1 MNDKTQHDPSSPA
14 AHPWGL
20 GEAAVGWFVAVSLG
34 GIIGMA
40 IVRAAGYSVVNGTDD
55 LPLWLIAITQVPL
68 WLGLVG
74 APLYAVRGVGHSLR
88 ADFGFSIRWIDVPMG
103 IVIGLFCQLV
113 LVPVVSTPW
122 LYVLGKSAKDLSAVA
137 DKLTSK
143 ATDPLGVVLL
153 VLIVA
158 IGAPIVEE
166 LFYRG
171 LLLRALDAR
180 VSRWGAIVLCG
191 VIFGASHFEVMQFPA
206 LAVFG
211 MVLAYVAMRTGRLGP
226 SIMAHLAFNSFTV
239 VYLLR

>member
-1 MNDKTQHDPSSPA
+1 MNDTSENELSLPA
-14 AHPWGL
+14 AQPWGL
-20 GEAAVGWFVAVSLG
+20 GEAAAGWIVAVTLGAILG
-34 GIIGMA
+34 GII
-40 IVRAAGYSVVNGTDD
+40 VSAAGYSVANGSDD

-68 WLGLVG
+68 WVGLVG
-74 APLYAVRGVGHSLR
+74 APLYAVRSAGHSLR
-88 ADFGFSIRWIDVPMG
+88 ADFGFSIKWIDVPMG

-122 LYVLGKSAKDLSAVA
+122 LHVLGKSAKDLSAVA

-153 VLIVA
+153 ILIVA
-158 IGAPIVEE
+158 IGAPIIEE

-171 LLLRALDAR
+171 LLLRALDVR
-180 VSRWGAIVLCG
+180 LPRWGAIVLCG
-191 VIFGASHFEVMQFPA
+191 VIFGASHFEALQFPA
-206 LAVFG
+206 LAAFG